1 MLQIDIF
8 TDYIDKISKNL
19 LGDLTV
25 GISVSMVLRIN
36 GLVALFFVWCTLQD
50 GSTEDTF
57 SGDRL
62 EEMQDSDMDN
72 DIVKGIKDIK

>member
-1 MLQIDIF
+1 
-8 TDYIDKISKNL
+8 
-19 LGDLTV
+19 
-25 GISVSMVLRIN
+25 MVLRIN